1 MELSECFSNCSA
13 INLTTCSFLHQQ
25 QLKPVVYDEN
35 GCYIRKDYFGEGDKY
50 QHYLQFSRIV
60 SVVMMV
66 VGVAG
71 LLGNTIAVLVLARP
85 EVWNCFNKIV
95 IAMNIMDSGHIIFAL
110 LDCTRNSFP
119 GWYPDILLQIFP
131 VFHYPLYRITMVASI
146 FLIMG
151 TAIERYL
158 AVCRPHHYH
167 KIQDRPHRALA
178 YILPSIGAAI
188 LVNLPRFFDTEV
200 KTRCMDFIECGCGKK
215 IWSIVQPTAFRK
227 SRDYVIYYHT
237 WTWTIVTGILPVV
250 CLIFLNSRIYMCIKR
265 LQASLAKRQHSTKEG
280 VPMKKTFEKRIA
292 QQKRDCNLAVVL
304 SFTVLMFLLTHLP
317 RIMTSIYEGVTIRS
331 VLKCHDTK
339 QGYLKIWY
347 LYILSTIQLLQVV
360 NASLNFPIYWILG
373 ATYKAT
379 FSKNLLMC
387 EPSFHKNQERTK
399 QPSALLEPAKPSFTA
414 DI

>member
-1 MELSECFSNCSA
+1 M
-13 INLTTCSFLHQQ
+13 
-25 QLKPVVYDEN
+25 
-35 GCYIRKDYFGEGDKY
+35 
-50 QHYLQFSRIV
+50 
-60 SVVMMV
+60 MMV
-66 VGVAG
+66 GGAG

-85 EVWNCFNKIV
+85 EVRNCFNKIV

-167 KIQDRPHRALA
+167 KIQDHPHRALA
-178 YILPSIGAAI
+178 YIMPSIGAAI
-188 LVNLPRFFDTEV
+188 LVNLPRFFETEV
-200 KTRCMDFIECGCGKK
+200 KTKCMDFIECGCGKK

-227 SRDYVIYYHT
+227 SLDYVIYYHT

-250 CLIFLNSRIYMCIKR
+250 CLIFLNSSIYKCIKR
-265 LQASLAKRQHSTKEG
+265 LQASLTKQQHSTNEG
-280 VPMKKTFEKRIA
+280 LPLKKTFEKRIAQQKIEKRMA

-304 SFTVLMFLLTHLP
+304 SFTVLMFLLTHVP
-317 RIMTSIYEGVTIRS
+317 RIITSIYEGVTIRS
-331 VLKCHDTK
+331 VLKCHDTN

-347 LYILSTIQLLQVV
+347 LYILSIIQLLQVV
-360 NASLNFPIYWILG
+360 NASLNLPIYWILG
-373 ATYKAT
+373 TTCEATV
-379 FSKNLLMC
+379 SKNMLMC
-387 EPSFHKNQERTK
+387 KPSFHKNQVRTK
-399 QPSALLEPAKPSFTA
+399 Q
-414 DI
+414 